1 MNIKVLLMCMV
12 VMLAISAKTSNA
24 YVTEAT
30 PNVYATDDVTNEHK
44 NGTCALTEDE
54 LDEVLGGLE
63 EVEHLLKQ
71 IKSVIGDM

>member
-1 MNIKVLLMCMV
+1 MNITLLLMCMV
-12 VMLAISAKTSNA
+12 VTLVHSAKISNA
-24 YVTEAT
+24 YVTDDTYNA
-30 PNVYATDDVTNEHK
+30 YATDDMPNEHK

-63 EVEHLLKQ
+63 EVEHMLKQ

>member
-24 YVTEAT
+24 YVTDDT
-30 PNVYATDDVTNEHK
+30 PNVYATDDMPNEHK
-44 NGTCALTEDE
+44 NSTCALTEDE

-63 EVEHLLKQ
+63 EVEHMLKQ